1 MVNQN
6 RIDTVWSLYNAVRG
20 VTTSDK
26 AVEAIAVLKKLSEIY
41 EGQLQAQDREKV
53 YNTMRDIVDG
63 WGIMNPFQDEEK
75 FSTLCAAFDPEITWE
90 DILNLYD
97 PQKMFRAPKALI
109 DDMARQ
115 FSKST
120 KTVLIAEAEK
130 YTPYLVDLIQGHEEC
145 QYTITSM
152 NIFSYHILK
161 EMFEEYENVEVLLT
175 SIYEYEFS
183 SQKFDL
189 ILCVPVFGGRDM
201 AEDDNQFICRE
212 YDLVAFENLLLHLNA
227 DGKLSILLP
236 ARITFAAGR
245 VRELRNFIQSMYKLL
260 EIDELPV
267 GLFMNTGIKTFLF
280 TVATGRTEDVI
291 IKRLKTDTVNPRK
304 EGVNEL
310 ITEDETFVFGDE
322 LAEMDDWNVDRI
334 FASQDEDWLKFEN
347 SLIRKE
353 ELGNVAEV
361 FRGKAIS
368 KKAPMGKIGVV
379 NISNLQDYG
388 IDYDHLDHI
397 DEEERKVA
405 NYILQNGDVLLPAR
419 GTAIR
424 VSIFKDQGYPCIA
437 HSNVIVIRPN
447 KELLSGTYLKLFLD
461 SPLGNKILTAKQ
473 QGTVV
478 INISYKDLK
487 SMEVPVPPM
496 DEQVSIAKEY
506 NEELSRYLETISAAE
521 ERWNSVLAKLQE
533 KI

>member
-1 MVNQN
+1 MFN
-6 RIDTVWSLYNAVRG
+6 RENIDTVWSLYNAVKG
-20 VTTSDK
+20 VTVSDK
-26 AVEAIAVLKKLSEIY
+26 VVEAMAVLKKLSEIY
-41 EGQLQAQDREKV
+41 KRSLETLDREKL
-53 YNTMRDIVDG
+53 YSTMRDIVDD
-63 WGIMNPFQDEEK
+63 WSMTNPFQDEENFFK
-75 FSTLCAAFDPEITWE
+75 ACSSFEPGITWE
-90 DILNLYD
+90 DILNMYD
-97 PQKMFRAPKALI
+97 PHKMFRVPKALI
-109 DDMARQ
+109 DEMAKQ
-115 FSKST
+115 FNKSI
-120 KTVLIAEAEK
+120 KTVLIPEAEK
-130 YTPYLVDLIQGHEEC
+130 YTPYLMDIVQNHNKC

-152 NIFSYHILK
+152 NAFSYNILK
-161 EMFEEYENVEVLLT
+161 EMFEKYENVDVLLT

-183 SQKFDL
+183 SKKFDL
-189 ILCVPVFGGRDM
+189 ILCVPVFGGRNM

-212 YDLVAFENLLLHLNA
+212 YDLVAFENLALHLNT

-245 VRELRNFIQSMYKLL
+245 VRELRSFIQSMYKLL

-280 TVATGRTEDVI
+280 AVTTGRTEDVI
-291 IKRLKTDTVNPRK
+291 IKKLKADTVNPRK

-347 SLIRKE
+347 SLMRKE

-368 KKAPMGKIGVV
+368 KKDPTGKIGVV

-388 IDYDHLDHI
+388 IDYDHLDYI
-397 DEEERKVA
+397 DEEERKVS

-419 GTAIR
+419 GTSIR
-424 VSIFKDQGYPCIA
+424 VSIFKNQGYPCIA

-461 SPLGNKILTAKQ
+461 SPLGKKILTAKQ

-487 SMEVPVPPM
+487 SMEVPVPSM
-496 DEQVSIAKEY
+496 DEQVNIEKEY
-506 NEELSRYLETISAAE
+506 NKELSIYLETISAAE
-521 ERWNSVLAKLQE
+521 KRWNSVLAKLQE

>member
-1 MVNQN
+1 MINQN

-41 EGQLQAQDREKV
+41 EGELQIQDREKL
-53 YNTMRDIVDG
+53 YNTMRDIVDD
-63 WGIMNPFQDEEK
+63 WRIMNPFQDEEK
-75 FSTLCAAFDPEITWE
+75 FSTICSAFDPEITWE
-90 DILNLYD
+90 DILNLYY
-97 PQKMFRAPKALI
+97 PQKMFRVPKALI
-109 DDMARQ
+109 NEMEKL
-115 FSKST
+115 FSKSS

-130 YTPYLVDLIQGHEEC
+130 YTPYLMELVESHDEC
-145 QYTITSM
+145 RYTITSM
-152 NIFSYHILK
+152 NIFSYNILK
-161 EMFEEYENVEVLLT
+161 EMFTKYENVDVLLT

-212 YDLVAFENLLLHLNA
+212 YDLVAFENLALHLNT

-267 GLFMNTGIKTFLF
+267 GLFINTGIKTFLF
-280 TVATGRTEDVI
+280 TVTTGRTEDVI

-310 ITEDETFVFGDE
+310 ITEDETFVFSDE
-322 LAEMDDWNVDRI
+322 LTEMDDWNVDRI

-353 ELGNVAEV
+353 ELGE
-361 FRGKAIS
+361 
-368 KKAPMGKIGVV
+368 
-379 NISNLQDYG
+379 
-388 IDYDHLDHI
+388 
-397 DEEERKVA
+397 
-405 NYILQNGDVLLPAR
+405 
-419 GTAIR
+419 
-424 VSIFKDQGYPCIA
+424 CC
-437 HSNVIVIRPN
+437 
-447 KELLSGTYLKLFLD
+447 
-461 SPLGNKILTAKQ
+461 
-473 QGTVV
+473 
-478 INISYKDLK
+478 
-487 SMEVPVPPM
+487 
-496 DEQVSIAKEY
+496 
-506 NEELSRYLETISAAE
+506 
-521 ERWNSVLAKLQE
+521 
-533 KI
+533 

>member
-1 MVNQN
+1 M
-6 RIDTVWSLYNAVRG
+6 S
-20 VTTSDK
+20 
-26 AVEAIAVLKKLSEIY
+26 
-41 EGQLQAQDREKV
+41 
-53 YNTMRDIVDG
+53 
-63 WGIMNPFQDEEK
+63 
-75 FSTLCAAFDPEITWE
+75 
-90 DILNLYD
+90 
-97 PQKMFRAPKALI
+97 
-109 DDMARQ
+109 
-115 FSKST
+115 
-120 KTVLIAEAEK
+120 
-130 YTPYLVDLIQGHEEC
+130 
-145 QYTITSM
+145 
-152 NIFSYHILK
+152 
-161 EMFEEYENVEVLLT
+161 
-175 SIYEYEFS
+175 
-183 SQKFDL
+183 
-189 ILCVPVFGGRDM
+189 
-201 AEDDNQFICRE
+201 
-212 YDLVAFENLLLHLNA
+212 
-227 DGKLSILLP
+227 
-236 ARITFAAGR
+236 
-245 VRELRNFIQSMYKLL
+245 
-260 EIDELPV
+260 
-267 GLFMNTGIKTFLF
+267 
-280 TVATGRTEDVI
+280 TGRTEDVI
-291 IKRLKTDTVNPRK
+291 IKRLKTDTTNPRK

-310 ITEDETFVFGDE
+310 ITEDETFVFSDE
-322 LAEMDDWNVDRI
+322 LTEMDDWNVDRI

-368 KKAPMGKIGVV
+368 KKDPMGKIGVV

-424 VSIFKDQGYPCIA
+424 ISIFKDQGYPCIA
-437 HSNVIVIRPN
+437 HSNVIVVRPN

-496 DEQVSIAKEY
+496 DEQIAVEKEY
-506 NEELSRYLETISAAE
+506 NEELSRYLETINAAE
-521 ERWNSVLAKLQE
+521 ERWNSVLSKLRE

>member
-26 AVEAIAVLKKLSEIY
+26 AVEAIAFLKKLSEIY
-41 EGQLQAQDREKV
+41 EGQLRAQDREKV
-53 YNTMRDIVDG
+53 YNTMRDIVDR

-97 PQKMFRAPKALI
+97 PQKMFRAPKVLI
-109 DDMARQ
+109 DEMAKQ

-130 YTPYLVDLIQGHEEC
+130 YTPYLTDLIQGHEEC
-145 QYTITSM
+145 RYTITSM

-280 TVATGRTEDVI
+280 IVATGRTEDVI
-291 IKRLKTDTVNPRK
+291 IKRLKTDTVNPRR

-310 ITEDETFVFGDE
+310 ITEDETFVLGDE

-368 KKAPMGKIGVV
+368 KKDPMGKIGVV
-379 NISNLQDYG
+379 NISNLQDYR

-487 SMEVPVPPM
+487 PMEVPVPPM

-521 ERWNSVLAKLQE
+521 ERWNNVLAKLQE